1 MSGNNGQAGRG
12 VINKAVAVLEAF
24 TPDRRELT
32 LNQIAQITGLPI
44 STAYRTAGE
53 LAGSGILERVDQGGY
68 RIGLR
73 LYELGSFAQRAV
85 TMLSVVV
92 PFMQDLYEVTH
103 ETVQLAVLDGDEALY
118 IEKLYGSRSPNVRSV
133 RGGRLPLHC
142 TGTGK
147 VLLAYAPPQLAQR
160 LAAAGLRRFTP
171 HTITDG
177 QELNR
182 ALAEIR
188 RSGVAFQREEI
199 EPNRVSVAAPV
210 RDSSDTVVAALSV
223 VMRAGPNR
231 LRQLAPAVRTAAVS
245 ASREMSE
252 QGVRGISTES
262 LLQLMYDGTHVN
274 T

>member
-24 TPDRRELT
+24 TPDRRELS
-32 LNQIAQITGLPI
+32 LNQIAQITGLPL

-53 LAGSGILERVDQGGY
+53 LTGSGILERVDQGGY

-73 LYELGSFAQRAV
+73 LYELGSYAQRAV
-85 TMLSVVV
+85 SMLSVVV

-103 ETVQLAVLDGDEALY
+103 ETVQLAVLDGEEALY
-118 IEKLYGSRSPNVRSV
+118 IEKLYGPRSPSVRSV

-147 VLLAYAPPQLAQR
+147 LLLAYAPPELTQR
-160 LAAAGLRRFTP
+160 LVGAGLRRFTA
-171 HTITDG
+171 HTIVDG
-177 QELNR
+177 RELNR

-188 RSGVAFQREEI
+188 RSGLSFQREEI
-199 EPNRVSVAAPV
+199 EPNLASVAAPV
-210 RDSSDTVVAALSV
+210 RDATDTVVAALSV

-245 ASREMSE
+245 ASREMHE
-252 QGVRGISTES
+252 RGVLGSNTEG
-262 LLQLMYDGTHVN
+262 LLQLMHSGG
-274 T
+274 